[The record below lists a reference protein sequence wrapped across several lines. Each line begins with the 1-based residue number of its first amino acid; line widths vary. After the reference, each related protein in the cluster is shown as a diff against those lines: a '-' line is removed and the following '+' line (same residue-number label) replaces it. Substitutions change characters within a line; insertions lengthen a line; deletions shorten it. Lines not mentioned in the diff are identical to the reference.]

1 MFRIHGSV
9 THRWIA
15 IAALAA
21 GIGLPAAGVG
31 QTAAPQ
37 ASNPSAGAGQAAV
50 PAATAG
56 APIAGTAI
64 ADSAKAE
71 PPAAETPKPKEPD
84 DPKARKTFAS
94 AIDWERHGHDDAAM
108 DDFRKA
114 NKQDGGHC
122 WECLHRAYNMAIKLD
137 AYSDAVQIARD
148 WLPMAQSDLDK
159 AQVEFRL
166 ASALQEQGIRE
177 KKEKYVVESADNF
190 KAALQHDPK
199 FARAH
204 YYYGVT
210 LARLHQDDA
219 ARAEFSAFLDED
231 RKNPTLHP
239 RAERFVDHVE
249 LARATMAPPFSLITM
264 DGQHITMDSLAG
276 KVVLIDFWA
285 TWCTP
290 CVNAVPH
297 MRYIAKKFDGQPF
310 VMLSVGL
317 DRNEADWMNF
327 VQKNGMTWMQYH
339 DAGGFSGRMA
349 NLFGVHAIPAT
360 FSIDADGVVEDQRVG
375 DAEIEG
381 KLKKMVAHAV
391 EMANRPPQP
400 AADKPPEAAN

>member
-1 MFRIHGSV
+1 M
-9 THRWIA
+9 A

-21 GIGLPAAGVG
+21 GFGLPAADVG

-37 ASNPSAGAGQAAV
+37 ATNPAAGAGQAGA
-50 PAATAG
+50 PGAG
-56 APIAGTAI
+56 AAN
-64 ADSAKAE
+64 ADSAKTE
-71 PPAAETPKPKEPD
+71 PPATDAVRPKEPT
-84 DPKARKTFAS
+84 DPKARKTFES
-94 AIDWERHGHDDAAM
+94 AIDWQRHGHDDAAL

-114 NKQDGGHC
+114 NKQDGGQC
-122 WECLHRAYNMAIKLD
+122 WECLRRAYALAIKID
-137 AYSDAVQIARD
+137 AFTDAVQIARD
-148 WLPMAQSDLDK
+148 WLPMAQSDHEKGD
-159 AQVEFRL
+159 VEFRL

-219 ARAEFSAFLDED
+219 ARAEFSAFLDQD
-231 RKNPTLHP
+231 RRNPTLHP

-249 LARATMAPPFSLITM
+249 LARATMAPPFSLTTM
-264 DGQHITMDSLAG
+264 DGQHITMDDLAG

-285 TWCTP
+285 TWCGP
-290 CVNAVPH
+290 CREALPH

-310 VMLSVGL
+310 VMLSIGI
-317 DRNEADWMNF
+317 DRNEAEWMNF
-327 VQKNGMTWMQYH
+327 VQKNGMTWLQYH
-339 DAGGFSGRMA
+339 DPGGFNGRMA
-349 NLFGVHAIPAT
+349 SLFGVHAIPAT

-381 KLKKMVAHAV
+381 KLKKLIARAV

-400 AADKPPEAAN
+400 AADKPPESAN